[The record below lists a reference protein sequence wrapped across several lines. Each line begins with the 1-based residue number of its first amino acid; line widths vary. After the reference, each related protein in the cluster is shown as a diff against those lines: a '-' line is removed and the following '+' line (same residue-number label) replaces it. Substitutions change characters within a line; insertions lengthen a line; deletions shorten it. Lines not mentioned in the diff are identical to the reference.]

1 MKLRLL
7 TFVAFLGAFLSTSAQ
22 ENVTYQKPSP
32 EILALA
38 DYERAPSVSMD
49 TKKEYMLLSYRN
61 TYKTLDDLNQEEMKL
76 GGLRINP
83 VTNISSTVTY
93 INNLKVRKIK
103 DKAEIQVKGLPENA
117 RITNVSW
124 SPNEKKIAFTNT
136 TNKGVELW
144 VLDVVSATAKKLTAD
159 NLNANLGNPFNW
171 MKDNETLLVK
181 VLPKDRPG
189 LINSAKDLPKG
200 PTVSLSDG
208 SKSQNRTYQDLLKN
222 KTDEAN
228 FDALVTSELYKVSL
242 SGNTTLF
249 KTADIYAGESFS
261 PDGNYLMLTTIQKPY
276 SYIVPLSRFPQK
288 TTVYDANGKEVKV
301 VNEVALTEIMP
312 KGFSLV

>member
-22 ENVTYQKPSP
+22 ENVTYQKPSS

-49 TKKEYMLLSYRN
+49 TKKKYMLLSYRN

-83 VTNISSTVTY
+83 VTNISSTMTY

-136 TNKGVELW
+136 TNQGVELW
-144 VLDVVSATAKKLTAD
+144 VLDVVSATA
-159 NLNANLGNPFNW
+159 
-171 MKDNETLLVK
+171 
-181 VLPKDRPG
+181 
-189 LINSAKDLPKG
+189 
-200 PTVSLSDG
+200 
-208 SKSQNRTYQDLLKN
+208 
-222 KTDEAN
+222 
-228 FDALVTSELYKVSL
+228 
-242 SGNTTLF
+242 
-249 KTADIYAGESFS
+249 
-261 PDGNYLMLTTIQKPY
+261 
-276 SYIVPLSRFPQK
+276 
-288 TTVYDANGKEVKV
+288 
-301 VNEVALTEIMP
+301 
-312 KGFSLV
+312 

>member
-1 MKLRLL
+1 MKLKLL
-7 TFVAFLGAFLSTSAQ
+7 SLFVFVGTFSTIAQ
-22 ENVTYQKPSP
+22 ENVTYQKPSA

-61 TYKTLDDLNQEEMKL
+61 TYKTLDDLNQTEMKL

-93 INNLKVRKIK
+93 INNLKIRKIK
-103 DKAEIQVKGLPENA
+103 DKNEIQVNGLPANA

-136 TNKGVELW
+136 TNQGVELW
-144 VLDVVSATAKKLTAD
+144 VIDVATANAKKLTSD
-159 NLNANLGNPFNW
+159 NLNANLGSPYNW

-181 VLPKDRPG
+181 VLPKNRPA
-189 LINSAKDLPKG
+189 LIDSNKDLPKG
-200 PTVSLSDG
+200 PTVSTSDG
-208 SKSQNRTYQDLLKN
+208 SKSQSRTYQDLLKN

-228 FDALVTSELYKVSL
+228 FDVLVTSELYKVSL
-242 SGNTTLF
+242 SGNATLF
-249 KTADIYAGESFS
+249 KGADIYAGESFS
-261 PDGNYLMLTTIQKPY
+261 PDGNY
-276 SYIVPLSRFPQK
+276 
-288 TTVYDANGKEVKV
+288 
-301 VNEVALTEIMP
+301 
-312 KGFSLV
+312 